1 MISIVKADGRAE
13 YEYLANVRE
22 REGDKDR
29 DVSGIVSDILENV
42 RKNGDKAVREYTI
55 IWKSI
60 KLTKKIIMTMM
71 I

>member
-13 YEYLANVRE
+13 YEYLAKVRE

-42 RKNGDKAVREYTI
+42 RKNTETRQ
-55 IWKSI
+55 
-60 KLTKKIIMTMM
+60 
-71 I
+71 